1 MVFLEKNMLTNN
13 NQIVLKN
20 IYKNFGNINALKNI
34 SISTNSGEIH
44 CILGDNGAG
53 KSTLVNIISGVF
65 HADQGKYIVNDEE
78 VNFSNPREAIEAGI
92 STVYQNL
99 AIIPI
104 MNIYRNFFLGNE
116 PLHNNYF
123 NMIDK
128 EFAINTTKKELRK
141 FDISIDD
148 PKRSAETLSGG
159 ERQILAIARAL
170 YFGAKILIL
179 DEPTSALGVRESTKV
194 VEQITQLK
202 ENNINV
208 ILVSHNIEQAFSL
221 GDEFFIFKN
230 GELVGQ
236 FNKLETSV
244 NKLRSILEK

>member
-1 MVFLEKNMLTNN
+1 MGFLGKNMLTDN

-20 IYKNFGNINALKNI
+20 IYKNFGNISALKDV
-34 SISTNSGEIH
+34 SMVTESGKVH

-65 HADQGKYIVNDEE
+65 LSDKGEYRVNDKIAQ
-78 VNFSNPREAIEAGI
+78 FANPREAIDAGI

-116 PLHNNYF
+116 PINNKYF

-128 EFAINTTKKELRK
+128 EFAIDTTIRELKK
-141 FDISIDD
+141 FDINIED
-148 PKRSAETLSGG
+148 PKRSAGTLSGG

-179 DEPTSALGVRESTKV
+179 DEPTSALGVKESNKV
-194 VEQITQLK
+194 VEQIIQLK
-202 ENNINV
+202 EQNINV
-208 ILVSHNIEQAFSL
+208 ILVSHNIDQAFML
-221 GDEFFIFKN
+221 GDKFFIIKN
-230 GELVGQ
+230 GEMAGQ
-236 FNKLETSV
+236 FDKLETSA
-244 NKLRSILEK
+244 NSLRTILEK

>member
-1 MVFLEKNMLTNN
+1 MGYLGKNMHTAS
-13 NQIVLKN
+13 NQIVLRN
-20 IYKNFGNINALKNI
+20 IYKNFGSINALKDI
-34 SISTNSGEIH
+34 SMVTDSGKIH

-65 HADQGKYIVNDEE
+65 QPDQGEYTVNEKRVLFKD
-78 VNFSNPREAIEAGI
+78 PRQALDAGI

-116 PLHNNYF
+116 PIHGRLNTINK
-123 NMIDK
+123 D
-128 EFAINTTKKELRK
+128 FAIETTVKELKK
-141 FDISIDD
+141 FDINIEDA
-148 PKRSAETLSGG
+148 KRAAGTLSGG
-159 ERQILAIARAL
+159 QRQILAIARAL

-179 DEPTSALGVRESTKV
+179 DEPTSALGVRESAKV
-194 VEQITQLK
+194 VEQIAQLR
-202 ENNINV
+202 EHNINV

-236 FNKLETSV
+236 FNKLETSA

>member
-1 MVFLEKNMLTNN
+1 MHTAS
-13 NQIVLKN
+13 NQIVLRN
-20 IYKNFGNINALKNI
+20 IYKNFGSINALKDI
-34 SISTNSGEIH
+34 SMVTDSGKIH

-65 HADQGKYIVNDEE
+65 QPDQGEYTVNEKRVLFKD
-78 VNFSNPREAIEAGI
+78 PRQALDAGI

-116 PLHNNYF
+116 PIHGRLNTINK
-123 NMIDK
+123 D
-128 EFAINTTKKELRK
+128 FAIETTVKELKK
-141 FDISIDD
+141 FDINIEDA
-148 PKRSAETLSGG
+148 KRAAGTLSGG
-159 ERQILAIARAL
+159 QRQILAIARAL

-179 DEPTSALGVRESTKV
+179 DEPTSALGVRESAKV
-194 VEQITQLK
+194 VEQIAQLR
-202 ENNINV
+202 EHNINV

-236 FNKLETSV
+236 LNKLETSS

>member
-1 MVFLEKNMLTNN
+1 MGYSGKNMHTVN

-20 IYKNFGNINALKNI
+20 IYKNFGSISALKNI
-34 SISTNSGEIH
+34 SMVTDSGKIH
-44 CILGDNGAG
+44 CVLGDNGAG

-65 HADQGKYIVNDEE
+65 QPDQGEYKVNEKRAL
-78 VNFSNPREAIEAGI
+78 FKNPRQALNAGI

-116 PLHNNYF
+116 PIRGHLNTINK
-123 NMIDK
+123 D
-128 EFAINTTKKELRK
+128 FAIETTVKELKK
-141 FDISIDD
+141 FDINIEDA
-148 PKRSAETLSGG
+148 KRPAGTLSGG

-179 DEPTSALGVRESTKV
+179 DEPTSALGVRESAKV
-194 VEQITQLK
+194 VEQIAQLK
-202 ENNINV
+202 EHNINV

-236 FNKLETSV
+236 FNKLETSA
-244 NKLRSILEK
+244 NKLRSVLEK

>member
-1 MVFLEKNMLTNN
+1 MAFLERNMLTNN

-34 SISTNSGEIH
+34 SMSTNSGKIH

-53 KSTLVNIISGVF
+53 KSTLVNIVSGVF
-65 HADQGKYIVNDEE
+65 RADQGKYVVNDDE
-78 VNFSNPREAIEAGI
+78 VSFSNPREAIEVGI

-116 PLHNNYF
+116 PIHKNYL
-123 NMIDK
+123 NMMDK
-128 EFAINTTKKELRK
+128 EFAIDTTKKELRK
-141 FDISIDD
+141 FDISIDN
-148 PKRSAETLSGG
+148 PKRSAGTLSGG

-179 DEPTSALGVRESTKV
+179 DEPTSALGVKESNKV
-194 VEQITQLK
+194 VEQIIQLK
-202 ENNINV
+202 NKNINV
-208 ILVSHNIEQAFSL
+208 ILVSHNIDQAFMI
-221 GDEFFIFKN
+221 GDKFFIIKN
-230 GELVGQ
+230 GELVGE
-236 FNKLETSV
+236 FDKPDTSA
-244 NKLRSILEK
+244 NKLRTILEK